1 MDRFQTTRW
10 SLIEAARGDPA
21 DARPALEALCQAYRP
36 PVLAYVRRSGY
47 SFSDAEDLTQEFF
60 VKFLERGWHADAD
73 PRAGR
78 FRALLQ
84 ASLRNFL
91 IDQHAR
97 ATAGKRGGGR
107 EAVAIDPEALADHGE
122 TPERAFMRLWLQT
135 VLERAHARLQ
145 QEWVRAGKPA
155 RFRQLAPLLL
165 EQGDGEAL
173 RQLAAETGER
183 ANTLSVQCSRMRQRL
198 RQLVRLE
205 LLRTVSNREALE
217 QELAE
222 LRGALDD
229 GP

>member
-21 DARPALEALCQAYRP
+21 DARPALEVLCQAYRP

-47 SFSDAEDLTQEFF
+47 SACDAEDLTQEFF
-60 VKFLERGWHADAD
+60 LRFLERGWHAHAD

-78 FRALLQ
+78 FRALLL
-84 ASLRNFL
+84 AALRNFL

-107 EAVAIDPEALADHGE
+107 VALALDPEALADDGDG
-122 TPERAFMRLWLQT
+122 PERAFMRLWLET
-135 VLERAHARLQ
+135 VLERAHTRLRE
-145 QEWVRAGKPA
+145 EWIRAGKEA
-155 RFRQLAPLLL
+155 RFVQLSPLLL
-165 EQGDGEAL
+165 EQDDGDAL
-173 RQLAAETGER
+173 RRLAAETGQR
-183 ANTLSVQCSRMRQRL
+183 ANTLSVQCCRMRQRL

-222 LRGALDD
+222 LRGALDAV
-229 GP
+229 P